1 MLELRKYLHIFHWM
15 LASPQND
22 AWNSSKSF
30 SVRSLRFPRGTVGVI
45 GPSSSMKAEIEDD
58 TDTDTGSW

>member
-1 MLELRKYLHIFHWM
+1 M